1 MRAAVALAL
10 FLAAPK
16 PARELVTTAKI
27 LEWLTLDPPRL
38 GCALQKSFGA
48 KDPKW
53 NCSLKVWAP
62 SGDFCKNPREFA
74 AGLQIDDATARK
86 IHPSLKS
93 VRLAWENGAIQAM
106 VFEFSEKLSEA
117 QARRML
123 KLPAP
128 GTPLPPGILQI
139 GTGDCS
145 REGSC
150 LTLKAFER
158 TSAEGTC
165 ASP

>member
-1 MRAAVALAL
+1 MRAAFALAL
-10 FLAAPK
+10 LLAAGK
-16 PARELVTTAKI
+16 PPREIVTAAKI
-27 LEWLTLDPPRL
+27 LDWLTLDPPHL
-38 GCALQKSFGA
+38 GCTLQKGFGA

-53 NCSLKVWAP
+53 NCALKTWAP

-74 AGLQIDDATARK
+74 AGLQIADATATK
-86 IHPSLKS
+86 IHPLLKS
-93 VRLAWENGAIQAM
+93 VKLAWENGAIQSM
-106 VFEFSEKLSEA
+106 VFEFSEKVSET

-139 GTGDCS
+139 GTGECT

-165 ASP
+165 TPN